1 MARRPGTTRTNL
13 AGRVGRWSARH
24 RTIAIVGW
32 LAFVV
37 VVFLVG
43 STQERVEYKPAD
55 GSGETARAAQ
65 IYQQGDFPDEPSTE
79 QVLVQTPSGTV
90 TDPSVRAA
98 VTDVVAAVEGTGQ
111 VANVLSVL
119 DEEGAGLVSRDK
131 RATLV
136 TFDMTGEADTAA
148 DRVQPVLDAVR
159 DVQAEHP
166 GLRVEQFG
174 WASADKALEE
184 TLGDDLKQAEI
195 LAVAV
200 TGGILIGVFAAVIAA
215 LLPLILSLTA
225 FVAALGLLTLTSPLV
240 NVDENAQIVM
250 LLVGVAVGVDYA
262 LFYIRRER
270 EERAK
275 GRDARRALEIAAA
288 TSGRSVLI
296 SGITVLIAMA
306 GLFFSGD
313 QTNVAIGWGTMLV
326 VAVAVL
332 GSLTFLPATLA
343 ALGDRVEWL
352 KIPVLH
358 RFRTTDDSKVWTFV
372 LNRVLRRPVTS
383 AVLGTG
389 AMVVLAVPAFAL
401 HTALPGVED
410 LPRSVPIMQTY
421 DRIQAA
427 FPGGQSPAT
436 VNVLA
441 ADVTTAPVQD
451 ALRELRTRALAT
463 DRMNEPIDVQ
473 VSPNERVA
481 VVNVPLAGNGNDD
494 ASEAALAALRDAVI
508 PATIGAVPGVQVA
521 VDGQTAQSVDFTE
534 QQIRNA
540 PAVFGFVL
548 GCAFLLL
555 LLSFRSVVIAVTAI
569 AFNLLSVGAAYGVL
583 VAVFQWGWGE
593 GLLGFTSTGAIASW
607 LPIFLFVLLFGLSM
621 DYHVFILSRIREAY
635 DRGRSTTDAVRHGIA
650 STAGVITSAAVIMV
664 AVFAIFASLSQA
676 SLKQF
681 GVGLAVAVLLDAT
694 LVRGVLLPAVM
705 TLLGERNWYL
715 PRWLR
720 WLPELSHGEADDP
733 DRTDGVDRSDG
744 VDRAGE
750 VGDADR
756 AGDAGEAEPSRAAGV
771 PVSTGGSGLSQRRTG
786 GG

>member
-1 MARRPGTTRTNL
+1 MSRHDTRTNF

-32 LAFVV
+32 FAFVIG
-37 VVFLVG
+37 VFLIG
-43 STQERVEYKPAD
+43 STQERVEFTPAD

-65 IYQQGDFPDEPSTE
+65 IYERGDFPDQPAAE
-79 QVLVQTPSGTV
+79 QVLVQTRSGTV
-90 TDPSVRAA
+90 ADAAVRAA
-98 VTDVVAAVEGTGQ
+98 VTDTVAAVESTGA
-111 VANVLSVL
+111 VTNVLSVL
-119 DEEGAGLVSRDK
+119 DDEGAGLVSKDR

-136 TFDMTGEADTAA
+136 TFDLTGDAETADQ
-148 DRVQPVLDAVR
+148 RVQPVLNAVSE
-159 DVQAEHP
+159 VQRQHP
-166 GLRVEQFG
+166 DLTVEQFG
-174 WASADKALEE
+174 GASANKALEE
-184 TLGDDLKQAEI
+184 TIGDDLRRAEI
-195 LAVAV
+195 LAVVV
-200 TGGILIGVFAAVIAA
+200 TAGILIGVFAAVVAA

-225 FVAALGLLTLTSPLV
+225 FVASLGLLTLTSPLI
-240 NVDENAQIVM
+240 NVDSNAQIVM

-275 GRDARRALEIAAA
+275 GRDPRRALEIAAA

-343 ALGDRVEWL
+343 ALGDRVESL
-352 KIPVLH
+352 RVPVLH
-358 RFRTTDDSKVWTFV
+358 RFRTTNDSKVWTVV
-372 LNRVLRRPVTS
+372 LRVVLRRPLVAT
-383 AVLGTG
+383 
-389 AMVVLAVPAFAL
+389 VVGVGVMALLAVPAFSL
-401 HTALPGVED
+401 RTALPGVED
-410 LPRSVPIMQTY
+410 LPRSVPVMQTY

-427 FPGGQSPAT
+427 FPGGQAPAT
-436 VNVLA
+436 VHVQA
-441 ADVTTAPVQD
+441 DDVTAAPVQE
-451 ALRELRTRALAT
+451 ALERLRTEALAT
-463 DRMNEPIDVQ
+463 GQMNEPIEVL

-481 VVNVPLAGNGNDD
+481 IVSVPLAGTGNDD
-494 ASEAALAALRDAVI
+494 ASKDALAALRDDVI
-508 PATIGAVPGVQVA
+508 PATIGDVPGAQVA

-555 LLSFRSVVIAVTAI
+555 LLSFRSVVVAVTAI
-569 AFNLLSVGAAYGVL
+569 VFNLMSVAAAYGVL

-593 GLLGFTSTGAIASW
+593 SVLGFTSTGAIASW

-621 DYHVFILSRIREAY
+621 DYHVFILSRIREAF
-635 DRGRSTTDAVRHGIA
+635 DRGDNTTDAVRHGIA

-664 AVFAIFASLSQA
+664 AVFAIFASLSQT

-705 TLLGERNWYL
+705 TLLGDRNWYL

-720 WLPELSHGEADDP
+720 WLPELSHGEVDD
-733 DRTDGVDRSDG
+733 
-744 VDRAGE
+744 
-750 VGDADR
+750 
-756 AGDAGEAEPSRAAGV
+756 EPAPRPAPV
-771 PVSTGGSGLSQRRTG
+771 PVGAGSAPAAAP
-786 GG
+786 